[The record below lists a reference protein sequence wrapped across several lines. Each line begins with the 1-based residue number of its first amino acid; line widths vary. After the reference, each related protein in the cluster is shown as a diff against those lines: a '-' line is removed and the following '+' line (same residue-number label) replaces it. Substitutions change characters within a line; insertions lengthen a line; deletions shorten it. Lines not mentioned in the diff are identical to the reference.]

1 MEALYGLLLPFLGT
15 SLGAASVF
23 FMKKAMSDGLQKGLT
38 GFAAGVMTAASVWS
52 LLIPAIERSEEL
64 GKWSFAPAAAG
75 LWLGFLFLLA
85 LDHIIPHLH
94 WGSAQPEG
102 PSSRLRRTTMMVLAV
117 TLHNIPEG
125 MAVGVVC
132 AGYLAGDTEITAMG
146 VLALSLGIAVQNFP
160 EGAIV
165 SMPLRA
171 EGEGKLR
178 AFAGGVLS
186 GVVEPIGALVT
197 ILAAELL
204 VPALP
209 YLLGGHQQLPARIV
223 TRAPMAA
230 STASAKRVP
239 LTLRPA
245 GAWRRWLP
253 PGNSGQ
259 RCPGKAPAP
268 IAVISVSPAR
278 YPAQSPAAHRHPLR
292 NVVERYRQHHWWS
305 GAAGSTRLRATP
317 MQMGNDV
324 DPPPAGTESRA
335 RDLRRPGKGP
345 LSQLLRPLNSRDAA
359 GSKPTPPSSPLP
371 RSPST
376 PSAGRPTSP
385 FS

>member
-1 MEALYGLLLPFLGT
+1 MPGRGRGLLHRLGLRGGRLL
-15 SLGAASVF
+15 LGNRRGSRGGWRRR
-23 FMKKAMSDGLQKGLT
+23 GLHHQGELHRDDEQIPV
-38 GFAAGVMTAASVWS
+38 GVDV
-52 LLIPAIERSEEL
+52 
-64 GKWSFAPAAAG
+64 KPAAAG

-209 YLLGGHQQLPARIV
+209 YLLGFA
-223 TRAPMAA
+223 
-230 STASAKRVP
+230 
-239 LTLRPA
+239 A
-245 GAWRRWLP
+245 GAMLY
-253 PGNSGQ
+253 
-259 RCPGKAPAP
+259 
-268 IAVISVSPAR
+268 V
-278 YPAQSPAAHRHPLR
+278 
-292 NVVERYRQHHWWS
+292 VVEEMIPEMSQGRHSHI
-305 GAAGSTRLRATP
+305 GVLAFAAGFSVMMVL
-317 MQMGNDV
+317 DV
-324 DPPPAGTESRA
+324 ALG
-335 RDLRRPGKGP
+335 
-345 LSQLLRPLNSRDAA
+345 
-359 GSKPTPPSSPLP
+359 
-371 RSPST
+371 
-376 PSAGRPTSP
+376 
-385 FS
+385 